1 MASGV
6 DLGRGYPT
14 VCHHAKGF
22 LTLSIVLPYYEPY
35 LHLNTF
41 MLTVICLVTICT
53 LELFVL
59 TLILAR

>member
-1 MASGV
+1 MASRV
-6 DLGRGYPT
+6 DLSQGYPT
-14 VCHHAKGF
+14 VCHHANRS
-22 LTLSIVLPYYEPY
+22 LTVSIVLPYYEPY

>member
-6 DLGRGYPT
+6 DLSWDDPT
-14 VCHHAKGF
+14 VGHHAKGF
-22 LTLSIVLPYYEPY
+22 LTLSIVQPYYEPY

>member
-1 MASGV
+1 MT
-6 DLGRGYPT
+6 DLSQGYPT
-14 VCHHAKGF
+14 ALHHAEGF
-22 LTLSIVLPYYEPY
+22 PTLSIVLPYYEPY

-53 LELFVL
+53 LELFVI

>member
-1 MASGV
+1 MASRV
-6 DLGRGYPT
+6 DLSQATPT
-14 VCHHAKGF
+14 VDHHAKGF
-22 LTLSIVLPYYEPY
+22 PTLCIVLPYYEPY